1 METIEYK
8 GQLYPK
14 LQSVGNASQFAIPF
28 AQHFCKGIGYDI
40 GCNRIEWSLPGSIP
54 IDIAFDDPYEAYN
67 LPEQSVDYIYSSHCL
82 EHLTDWVAALDYWTS
97 KIKPGGTLF
106 LYLPHYDQVY
116 WRPWHNRKH
125 RHVLTPQIIKDY
137 MQDTGYDPIFVSEK
151 DLNHSFM
158 VVGTKHV

>member
-125 RHVLTPQIIKDY
+125 RHVLTPQIVKDY
-137 MQDTGYDPIFVSEK
+137 MQDAGYDPIFVSEK
-151 DLNHSFM
+151 DLNYSFM